1 MTEAE
6 ALLQVRQVAKRYGS
20 VAALSAADLT
30 VRRGEVHALLG
41 ANGAGKSTLVKI
53 LAGVLP
59 PDRGEIRLGIRPPA
73 SPASQPLRMRRP
85 VDAFRAGIATVF
97 QDPTFAPDLTVEQNL
112 RLAGLDRRALADRL
126 PRLGLA
132 AVDLDALVKDLPL
145 PVLRLLDLARALA
158 HEPQLLVLDEIT
170 AALPGDQAELVFAA
184 MAQQRERD
192 RSVLFIT
199 HRLREVLRV
208 CDQATVLRD
217 GRTVATLAPG
227 AGGEAALVEPM
238 LGGVLGRGQAAH
250 SGGILGRQRAERS
263 EARGQAAH
271 SGGIAGEQTTPE
283 PAGTGEPGPVALEVR
298 GLTSR
303 EYLRGVSL
311 QLHAGEIVGLV
322 ALEGQGQDRLFDV
335 LSGNRPADG
344 GELLVA
350 GKPVTARSPYDLVR
364 RGVVLVPA
372 DRLQALLPRQS
383 LRDNLASALYNRV
396 SRWLRLARDE
406 PARVANTVRRLAIDT
421 RAGRQV
427 RRLSGGN
434 QQKVAVGRWLA
445 AGFGTLLCFD
455 PTRGIDIR
463 TKEQLYVLLRELAAD
478 RAAILYYTSEL
489 AEVPMICDRVLV
501 MYGGTVVQELDR
513 ADADEAALL
522 SAAHGLQ
529 EARP

>member
-1 MTEAE
+1 MAE
-6 ALLQVRQVAKRYGS
+6 PAGALLQVRQVAKSYGS
-20 VAALSAADLT
+20 VAALSAADLS
-30 VRRGEVHALLG
+30 VRPGEIHALLG

-59 PDRGEIRLGIRPPA
+59 PDRGEVRLAG
-73 SPASQPLRMRRP
+73 QPLRLRRP
-85 VDAFRAGIATVF
+85 VDAHRAGIATVF

-132 AVDLDALVKDLPL
+132 GIDLDTLVKDLPL

-184 MAQQRERD
+184 MAQQRERG

-227 AGGEAALVEPM
+227 AGGEAALVESM
-238 LGGVLGRGQAAH
+238 LGDVVAQKAA
-250 SGGILGRQRAERS
+250 Q
-263 EARGQAAH
+263 
-271 SGGIAGEQTTPE
+271 E
-283 PAGTGEPGPVALEVR
+283 PAVAGEPGPVALEAR

-303 EYLRGVSL
+303 EHLRGVSL

-350 GKPVTARSPYDLVR
+350 GEPVTARSPYDLVR

-372 DRLQALLPRQS
+372 DRLQALLPRQP
-383 LRDNLASALYNRV
+383 LHDNLASALYNRF
-396 SRWLRLARDE
+396 SRWFSLARDE
-406 PARVANTVRRLAIDT
+406 PARVADTVRRLAIDT

-463 TKEQLYVLLRELAAD
+463 TKEQLYALLRELAAD
-478 RAAILYYTSEL
+478 GAAILYYTSEL
-489 AEVPMICDRVLV
+489 AEVPVVCDRVLV

-513 ADADEAALL
+513 TGADEAALL